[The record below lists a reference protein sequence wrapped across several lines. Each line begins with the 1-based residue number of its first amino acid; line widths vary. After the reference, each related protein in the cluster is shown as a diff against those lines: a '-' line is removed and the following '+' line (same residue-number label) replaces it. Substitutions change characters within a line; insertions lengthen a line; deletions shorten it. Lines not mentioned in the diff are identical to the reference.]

1 MLQNQTQFQATGA
14 FLLFDYLMG
23 NEFSTKFNFHLL
35 TMANPD
41 GYNYSRT
48 VDNDWRKNRRPRG
61 KKCPNGE
68 EAVGVDLNRNFDDKW
83 GLTGA
88 SDDPC
93 DRYTYMGHEPGSE
106 VETQAIEK
114 YLKSLPETPILGFVW
129 FQFCN
134 QPHVN

>member
-1 MLQNQTQFQATGA
+1 
-14 FLLFDYLMG
+14 MG

-48 VDNDWRKNRRPRG
+48 VDNNWRKNRRPSG

-68 EAVGVDLNRNFDDKW
+68 EAVGVDLNRNFEDKW

-88 SDDPC
+88 SNDSC
-93 DRYTYMGHEPGSE
+93 DRNTYMGHEPGSE
-106 VETQAIEK
+106 AETQAIEK
-114 YLKSLPETPILGFVW
+114 YLKSLPETPILGFVL
-129 FQFCN
+129 
-134 QPHVN
+134 